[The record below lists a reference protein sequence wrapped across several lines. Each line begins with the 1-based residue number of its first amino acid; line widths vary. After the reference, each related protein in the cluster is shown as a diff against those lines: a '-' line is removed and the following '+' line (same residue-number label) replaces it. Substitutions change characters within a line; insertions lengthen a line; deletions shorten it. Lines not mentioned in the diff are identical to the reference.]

1 MSDVPERWSNEQVAL
16 VDLIDRVIGG
26 GVVITGDI
34 VLGVADV
41 DLVYL
46 GLQLVLAP
54 AHEVEKSISLRRRSA

>member
-34 VLGVADV
+34 VLGIADV
-41 DLVYL
+41 DLVYV
-46 GLQLVLAP
+46 GLQLVIAP
-54 AHEVEKSISLRRRSA
+54 AHEVEQSISLRRRSA

>member
-1 MSDVPERWSNEQVAL
+1 MNDVERWSNQEVAL

-26 GVVITGDI
+26 GVVIAGDVVI
-34 VLGVADV
+34 GVAGV

-54 AHEVEKSISLRRRSA
+54 AHEVEQSVALGKRSA